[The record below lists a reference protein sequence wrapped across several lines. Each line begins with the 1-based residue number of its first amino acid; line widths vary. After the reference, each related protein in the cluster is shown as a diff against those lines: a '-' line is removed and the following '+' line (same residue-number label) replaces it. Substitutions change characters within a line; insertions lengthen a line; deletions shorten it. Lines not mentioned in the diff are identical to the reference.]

1 MKKKRHN
8 KKLKKQ
14 KPKKKPKIDASVIL
28 WGIGSFLGLGFL
40 YLIGVMG
47 KDPTGGFLSEHPH
60 ITFAAILSVFL
71 GLLVWLILPGIYK
84 K

>member
-1 MKKKRHN
+1 MKKERRD

-14 KPKKKPKIDASVIL
+14 KPKKKPRIDASVIL

-40 YLIGVMG
+40 YLIGVME
-47 KDPTGGFLSEHPH
+47 KDPTGGLLSEQPGV
-60 ITFAAILSVFL
+60 TFAAILL
-71 GLLVWLILPGIYK
+71 GLLGFLVWLILPGIYK